1 MMAML
6 WGLRAHHMVQ
16 GPSIVFAE
24 MDNKKLLT
32 QEIFAS
38 GQEPQPYLTLVTH
51 KPQQKHLDHD
61 DINLK
66 KKSMIK
72 MESQGEDEDS
82 PKERLSEQDWDEKD
96 DSHSIKLKVVPASEE
111 TSSHEDHQPPQKDHC
126 RSFLSQLVAVPF
138 TNDPEVVSF
147 LSVMLQHSKSRGMVI
162 MVDTKEAHPLEGFAR
177 VFMACLL
184 KMLDMTSLAIKLA
197 ASVMGQQETVPL
209 PSPLVEMN
217 KLVYDAKVSLIK
229 VLWQYTHARACMRT
243 QPANHMGILFNS
255 GTSGELLYI

>member
-1 MMAML
+1 MCVSLVEAERMMAML

-16 GPSIVFAE
+16 GPSVLFAE
-24 MDNKKLLT
+24 MDNKKLLA

-38 GQEPQPYLTLVTH
+38 GQEPQPYLTLVTQ
-51 KPQQKHLDHD
+51 KRQLKHLDHD

-72 MESQGEDEDS
+72 MESQGEDEES
-82 PKERLSEQDWDEKD
+82 PKERLSEQDWNEKD
-96 DSHSIKLKVVPASEE
+96 DSHSIKLEVVSASEE
-111 TSSHEDHQPPQKDHC
+111 TSSYHILQKDPC

-138 TNDPEVVSF
+138 TSDPEVLSF
-147 LSVMLQHSKSRGMVI
+147 LSVMQQNSKSRGMVI
-162 MVDTKEAHPLEGFAR
+162 TVETKEAHPLEGFAR

-184 KMLDMTSLAIKLA
+184 KMLDLTSLAIKIA
-197 ASVMGQQETVPL
+197 AAVMSQQETVPL

-229 VLWQYTHARACMRT
+229 VDIDTRTHTHIHIQNIVIQYFI
-243 QPANHMGILFNS
+243 PP
-255 GTSGELLYI
+255 